1 MRMKI
6 SPTTATVTALALLTA
21 AVLSPAVAQA
31 TVSSGLSAQRVAP
44 TSALQPLRKLTGNWT
59 CTGTTTLP
67 DGSQLTFDTS
77 STARF
82 ILDGNF
88 MRWQETNSIDG
99 TPIASAE
106 YIWGWDAQQG
116 QFTADRFDNSGQR
129 GAQTTPGWVG
139 NVLTST
145 GVLIQPDGTS
155 LPLTTTITKTA
166 RNAFTVQAAVSLG
179 AAAGGASVVSESSC
193 VR

>member
-1 MRMKI
+1 MSMRI
-6 SPTTATVTALALLTA
+6 SPTTAAVTGVALLAA

-31 TVSSGLSAQRVAP
+31 TESFGSSAQGVAP
-44 TSALQPLRKLTGNWT
+44 TSALQPLKKLKGKWT

-67 DGSQLTFDTS
+67 DGSQLAFDTQ
-77 STARF
+77 STAKF

-88 MRWQETNSIDG
+88 MRWQETNTIDG

-116 QFTADRFDNSGQR
+116 LFTADRFDNSGQR
-129 GAQTTPGWVG
+129 GAQTTPGWVD
-139 NVLTST
+139 NTLTST

-166 RNAFTVQAAVSLG
+166 KDAFTVQATISLG
-179 AAAGGASVVSESSC
+179 AEPGAASVLSESSC

>member
-1 MRMKI
+1 M
-6 SPTTATVTALALLTA
+6 ALLAA

-31 TVSSGLSAQRVAP
+31 TEPLGSSAKRVAP
-44 TSALQPLRKLTGNWT
+44 TPALQPLKKLTGKWT
-59 CTGTTTLP
+59 CTGVTTLP
-67 DGSQLTFDTS
+67 DGSQLAFDTS
-77 STARF
+77 STAKF

-88 MRWQETNSIDG
+88 MRWQETNSIEG

-116 QFTADRFDNSGQR
+116 LFTADRFDNSGQR

-139 NVLTST
+139 KVLTST

-166 RNAFTVQAAVSLG
+166 KNAFTVQAVVSLG
-179 AAAGGASVVSESSC
+179 AAAGGASVLSESSC